1 MKYSATDSPSRYEEM
16 IGRGMISPFGL
27 FTRPRMPAM
36 LRTCS
41 QLPRAPDVTMRLMVL
56 SVGKFSRIA
65 TATSSVAF
73 VQIWMSSWRR
83 SRSVVRPFSNCA
95 VTFAACFSYFATI
108 SPLFGGVRMSESA
121 TVTPERVAQRKPA
134 SLIRSRVAA
143 TSVLG

>member
-41 QLPRAPDVTMRLMVL
+41 QLPRAPEVTMRLIVL
-56 SVGKFSRIA
+56 STGKFARMAS
-65 TATSSVAF
+65 ATSSVAL

-83 SRSVVRPFSNCA
+83 SASVVRPFSYCA
-95 VTFAACFSYFATI
+95 CTLAACFS
-108 SPLFGGVRMSESA
+108 
-121 TVTPERVAQRKPA
+121 
-134 SLIRSRVAA
+134 
-143 TSVLG
+143 